1 MSMRK
6 LLKQAEEM
14 QSRMTKE
21 LTETVVEATVGGGVV
36 TVRMNGHKK
45 LLGATIEEDAADD
58 VEMLADLVVLAV
70 NEANRKVDEKLRN
83 QVGSLAASMPNLF

>member
-21 LTETVVEATVGGGVV
+21 LNDTVVEASVGGEAV

-45 LLGATIEEDAADD
+45 LLGVTIEEEAMEDR
-58 VEMLADLVVLAV
+58 EMLADLVVLAV
-70 NEANRKVDEKLRN
+70 NEASRKVDDKLRN

>member
-45 LLGATIEEDAADD
+45 LLGVTIEEEAADD